1 MGLSRT
7 ISFNQDEPTWDTVAS
22 RLKCLGEIPQLRMID
37 GLPAFPD
44 ETPPVDWRELRVTLS
59 GGMVTIKRDVQAW
72 TLVTWGT
79 ADPRLEEAQER
90 LAQAVQ
96 SAPSS

>member
-7 ISFNQDEPTWDTVAS
+7 IPFTQSEPTWDTVAA
-22 RLKCLGEIPQLRMID
+22 RLRVLGETPVVRMID

-44 ETPPVDWRELRVTLS
+44 ETPPDDWRELRVTLA
-59 GGMVTIKRDVQAW
+59 GGMVTIRREPTAW

-79 ADPRLEEAQER
+79 TDPSLDTAVDQ
-90 LAQAVQ
+90 LA
-96 SAPSS
+96 SAINS